1 MNFGINYRLLYV
13 ATSEK
18 DNNYKQLKT
27 ALEDKGLQK
36 ELEKKNIQVASN
48 INDENK
54 FNMTLHETSGMPI
67 TSINKFDKSSFKELI
82 GLVEPLQNNKKKQ
95 KGGNHNSY
103 KHKYLKYKS
112 KYMEMKGVIVRFSK

>member
-1 MNFGINYRLLYV
+1 MDFGINYRLLYV

-18 DNNYKQLKT
+18 DDNYKQLIT
-27 ALEDKGLQK
+27 ALEDKGLQA

-48 INDENK
+48 INDDNK
-54 FNMTLHETSGMPI
+54 FNMTLHEMSGMPI

-95 KGGNHNSY
+95 KGGNNSY
-103 KHKYLKYKS
+103 KHKYMKYKS
-112 KYMEMKGVIVRFSK
+112 KYMEMKGVITTFSKQ